1 MTFVWISTWLPSCGK
16 LKFHKKTST
25 SWRVESIEGCDSS
38 MCDSS
43 GEKGGRKFIYESSWQ
58 RPEMAPR
65 LTFCMLTAPKKK
77 PHRRK
82 RRKNLWDQK
91 ETTNSQ
97 SNYSGLN
104 PCPQLP
110 PPEKSLSVL
119 LIISSGLRPA
129 RNISLWTLA
138 AHGKESRWYRRCVRF
153 SWSETAGG
161 KRGKA
166 RIVGKFL
173 TIKRRDLFTQVLI
186 QWFNGVFACT
196 LSKSWMILW
205 FLEVPQERSKVPY
218 PRRGL
223 AFGALENP
231 EIHEWISNFHVFLWH
246 EHLIKMDTKQTN
258 KAALWVVLGAM
269 KRTAGSIMFSESQ
282 WSWWIQ
288 DAGKWS
294 FSSGYPSI

>member
-65 LTFCMLTAPKKK
+65 LTFCMLTAPKNK

-119 LIISSGLRPA
+119 LIISSGLRPCKEHQPLNPCSPWQRVA
-129 RNISLWTLA
+129 MVQEVRAFQLIRNCRWKTWEGEDCGQVPDHQKKGFVYTSFDTVIQRGLCMHPFKKLNDLVIPWSTIGKIQSSLSSKRSGFWCFGKSWNSWMNFQFPCLLMAWTL
-138 AHGKESRWYRRCVRF
+138 
-153 SWSETAGG
+153 
-161 KRGKA
+161 
-166 RIVGKFL
+166 
-173 TIKRRDLFTQVLI
+173 D
-186 QWFNGVFACT
+186 
-196 LSKSWMILW
+196 
-205 FLEVPQERSKVPY
+205 
-218 PRRGL
+218 
-223 AFGALENP
+223 
-231 EIHEWISNFHVFLWH
+231 
-246 EHLIKMDTKQTN
+246 
-258 KAALWVVLGAM
+258 
-269 KRTAGSIMFSESQ
+269 
-282 WSWWIQ
+282 
-288 DAGKWS
+288 
-294 FSSGYPSI
+294 